1 MTKKKL
7 ALKSSSNRGGYR
19 ENAGRK
25 SGWNHS
31 QTCTIRI
38 PKTFASQLVELARR
52 LDNGEKIVTN
62 TGSKCLGKDFVTQSI
77 TVESASGGLVSYQ
90 LKKEEVIDIDTKS
103 KTADDDTVTQSNFTQ
118 SDSLIHQAEQLEKAE
133 QFDNET
139 KSILV
144 NDDLVTQS
152 NLMEFN
158 QSGYPLILNLEE
170 VLSVAKTIIKAKKSA
185 RESIARLLS
194 KLYST
199 SVTPDDLQ
207 SF

>member
-7 ALKSSSNRGGYR
+7 PPKSSSNRGGYR

-52 LDNGEKIVTN
+52 LDNGGKFDTDTE
-62 TGSKCLGKDFVTQSI
+62 SKCLEKDFVTQSI
-77 TVESASGGLVSYQ
+77 PVESASGGSVSYQ

-103 KTADDDTVTQSNFTQ
+103 KLADDDTVTQSNLTQ
-118 SDSLIHQAEQLEKAE
+118 PDFLIYQAEQLEKAE
-133 QFDNET
+133 HFDNDT
-139 KSILV
+139 KSMLPK
-144 NDDLVTQS
+144 NDLVTQS
-152 NLMEFN
+152 NL
-158 QSGYPLILNLEE
+158 LEE
-170 VLSVAKTIIKAKKSA
+170 NQTGCPIISDLKEALSIAKTIIKAKKSA

-194 KLYST
+194 KLYSAT
-199 SVTPDDLQ
+199 VSPDDLHG
-207 SF
+207 F